1 MATNSDGSI
10 VLSVKIDDSNIK
22 PQLSKLKSEIEDMAK
37 RTDKVATSFS
47 KVNTE
52 LIKAELQNEKLKQ
65 AQEKTAQSVEKT
77 YQAIEKTNQAKLKTS
92 QLDDKTILSAEKV
105 SQAELK
111 TAQQQE
117 KLNAEKAKAAQ
128 QSAKQAQE
136 EAKVYTEVFK
146 ASSAREKANQ
156 AAEKTFQAVEKT
168 KQAEESTRQAF
179 EKTAQSQQKTTQ
191 ETEKT
196 KQSQEKTKQA
206 VEKTTQAQNK
216 TTEAIN
222 KSKKATNSW
231 KSATNNITSALGKM
245 ATTLGIVFGI
255 RELLRFSNEAS
266 KVAAQTEAYILRIGQ
281 IYGEAGKQ
289 VSDFIDANSQAL
301 GMSKTAAYE
310 AASSYGNLFSSFAN
324 GAENARLT
332 NDMLQTTAAIAS
344 KTGRTFDEVFAKIQ
358 SGIFGNTRAIDDL
371 GVYVNQATITTTK
384 AFQTIS
390 DGRPWAQLT
399 GNEQKQILTLAILEQ
414 SQAKYGNT
422 VLQSTALTRS
432 QFNAAFQDFKATWG
446 QVVNVVLMPV
456 LRVISTILSYA
467 TLALKTLLKF
477 FGKDVNFSAGAGAGI
492 SAMNADSAGV
502 ADNLGEAS
510 DNQKKLGKGVKD
522 TNKEL
527 KKTLAGFDELEILTN
542 NVSDNAGGNSGTS
555 TAGGAGGGL
564 DVGNVDTTGS
574 EKTEM
579 IDVAGSVAPWK
590 TAIAS
595 LVGMLVGTGLVALG
609 IILCSIG
616 HPKWGIAAIVAGLLA
631 IGASAVTLGETLDIE
646 GARVALTLITAI
658 TGIICIV
665 LGIILCVS
673 GAIPWG
679 IGAIAFGLGMLGAA
693 AYAIGEKMNPEEA
706 KTALA
711 GLAAFV
717 GGALLAIG
725 VLLCFVGSIPWGVAA
740 IVAGVAA
747 LGFSASNLSQ
757 TDEEGIKNW
766 LLAIELAAGGA
777 MLALG
782 ILLCWLTGPSPI
794 SIGLIIAGAATLVFA
809 LANIDKSAV
818 SEGVKNWINIIFAI
832 VSVAFLVIGCIM
844 AFTGQVTPLSIGL
857 IVAGAAGL
865 VAEISV
871 NWDWLKETLQGKI
884 GVITT
889 IVSAALLALGIIIC
903 FCSAGT
909 ALPLGIGLIVVGAA
923 GLATEI
929 AVNWDFIKEKVS
941 GAFNTIKNWVS
952 TWGLLVLG
960 IVLCFTGIGIPIG
973 IALMK
978 KGADNLASKED
989 PIWDTM
995 VTKIKDAWQSV
1006 KDFWKNNVAKYFT
1019 ANYWKNLGTKMVS
1032 GLIKTVINGINK
1044 LINKVNSFG
1053 FNLPEVLGGGRIGF
1067 NIPKLSVPAL
1077 AQGAVLPANS
1087 PFLAVLGDQKKGTNI
1102 EAPAEL
1108 IKQMAMEAIIEANAN
1123 NQGQTVKEEHYYL
1136 DQTELMS
1143 ILYKLVKGGERLKGN
1158 SLLN

>member
-10 VLSVKIDDSNIK
+10 ILTVNIDKNSLNSELKNLNSNI
-22 PQLSKLKSEIEDMAK
+22 SKGTKGIKSFGSYIEN
-37 RTDKVATSFS
+37 V
-47 KVNTE
+47 
-52 LIKAELQNEKLKQ
+52 
-65 AQEKTAQSVEKT
+65 TAG
-77 YQAIEKTNQAKLKTS
+77 
-92 QLDDKTILSAEKV
+92 
-105 SQAELK
+105 
-111 TAQQQE
+111 
-117 KLNAEKAKAAQ
+117 
-128 QSAKQAQE
+128 
-136 EAKVYTEVFK
+136 
-146 ASSAREKANQ
+146 
-156 AAEKTFQAVEKT
+156 
-168 KQAEESTRQAF
+168 
-179 EKTAQSQQKTTQ
+179 
-191 ETEKT
+191 
-196 KQSQEKTKQA
+196 
-206 VEKTTQAQNK
+206 
-216 TTEAIN
+216 
-222 KSKKATNSW
+222 
-231 KSATNNITSALGKM
+231 LGKL
-245 ATTLGIVFGI
+245 ATAVGVAFSIAQIVK
-255 RELLRFSNEAS
+255 FSNEAS
-266 KVAAQTEAYILRIGQ
+266 KLASQTEAYIMRIGQ
-281 IYGEAGKQ
+281 IYGQSSKQ
-289 VSDFIDANSQAL
+289 VSDFIDANAQAL

-310 AASSYGNLFSSFAN
+310 SAASYGNLFNSFAD
-324 GAENARLT
+324 GAENAKLT
-332 NDMLQTTAAIAS
+332 NDMLRTTAVIAS
-344 KTGRTFDEVFAKIQ
+344 KTGRSFDEVFTKIQ

-371 GVYVNQATITTTK
+371 GVYVNQATLTTTK
-384 AFQTIS
+384 AFQTIA

-399 GNEQKQILTLAILEQ
+399 GNEQKQVLTLAILEQ
-414 SQAKYGNT
+414 AQAKYGNT
-422 VLQSTALTRS
+422 VLQSTALARS

-542 NVSDNAGGNSGTS
+542 NVSDNAEGNSGTS
-555 TAGGAGGGL
+555 AAGRAGGGL
-564 DVGNVDTTGS
+564 DVGNVDITGG

-590 TAIAS
+590 AAIAS
-595 LVGMLVGTGLVALG
+595 LVGMLIGAGLVALG

-616 HPKWGIAAIVAGLLA
+616 HPIWGIAAIVAGLLA
-631 IGASAVTLGETLDIE
+631 IGASAVTLGEALDIE

-665 LGIILCVS
+665 LGIILCIS
-673 GAIPWG
+673 GAIPIG

-693 AYAIGEKMNPEEA
+693 AYAIGKKMDPEEA

-725 VLLCFVGSIPWGVAA
+725 ILLCFVGSVPWGVAA
-740 IVAGVAA
+740 IIAGVIA
-747 LGFSASNLSQ
+747 LGYSIAKLSKM
-757 TDEEGIKNW
+757 DEKDLKKW

-857 IVAGAAGL
+857 IIAGAAGL

-889 IVSAALLALGIIIC
+889 IVSAALLVLGIIIC

-941 GAFNTIKNWVS
+941 GAFNAIKNWVS

-1006 KDFWKNNVAKYFT
+1006 KDFWTNNVAKYFT
-1019 ANYWKNLGTKMVS
+1019 ADYWKDLGTKMVS

-1044 LINKVNSFG
+1044 LINKINSFG

-1108 IKQMAMEAIIEANAN
+1108 IKQMALEAIQESQVGI
-1123 NQGQTVKEEHYYL
+1123 QGQQSVKEEHYYL
-1136 DQTELMS
+1136 DRTELMS
-1143 ILYKLVKGGERLKGN
+1143 IMYKLVKGGERIQGKNLVSQGGI
-1158 SLLN
+1158 

>member
-10 VLSVKIDDSNIK
+10 ILTVNIDKNSLNSELKNLNSNI
-22 PQLSKLKSEIEDMAK
+22 SKGTKGIKSFGSSIEN
-37 RTDKVATSFS
+37 V
-47 KVNTE
+47 
-52 LIKAELQNEKLKQ
+52 
-65 AQEKTAQSVEKT
+65 TAG
-77 YQAIEKTNQAKLKTS
+77 
-92 QLDDKTILSAEKV
+92 
-105 SQAELK
+105 
-111 TAQQQE
+111 
-117 KLNAEKAKAAQ
+117 
-128 QSAKQAQE
+128 
-136 EAKVYTEVFK
+136 
-146 ASSAREKANQ
+146 
-156 AAEKTFQAVEKT
+156 
-168 KQAEESTRQAF
+168 
-179 EKTAQSQQKTTQ
+179 
-191 ETEKT
+191 
-196 KQSQEKTKQA
+196 
-206 VEKTTQAQNK
+206 
-216 TTEAIN
+216 
-222 KSKKATNSW
+222 
-231 KSATNNITSALGKM
+231 LGKL
-245 ATTLGIVFGI
+245 ATAVGVAFSIAQIVK
-255 RELLRFSNEAS
+255 FSNEAS
-266 KVAAQTEAYILRIGQ
+266 KLASQTESYIMRMGQ

-289 VSDFIDANSQAL
+289 VYNFIDANAQAL

-310 AASSYGNLFSSFAN
+310 AAASYGNLFSSFAD
-324 GAENARLT
+324 GAENANLT
-332 NDMLQTTAAIAS
+332 NDMLQTTAVIAS
-344 KTGRTFDEVFAKIQ
+344 KTGRSFDEVFTKIQ

-371 GVYVNQATITTTK
+371 GVYVNQATLTTTK
-384 AFQTIS
+384 AFQTIA

-399 GNEQKQILTLAILEQ
+399 GNEQKQVLTLAILEQ
-414 SQAKYGNT
+414 AQAKYGNT
-422 VLQSTALTRS
+422 VLQSTALARS

-492 SAMNADSAGV
+492 STMNADSAGV

-542 NVSDNAGGNSGTS
+542 NVSDNAGGNGGVGAS
-555 TAGGAGGGL
+555 GGANGGFNAGSV
-564 DVGNVDTTGS
+564 DITNV
-574 EKTEM
+574 EKNEM
-579 IDVAGSVAPWK
+579 IDVEGAVAPWK

-595 LVGMLVGTGLVALG
+595 LVGMLVGAGLIALG
-609 IILCSIG
+609 VILCSLG
-616 HPKWGIAAIVAGLLA
+616 HPMWGIGAIVAGLLA
-631 IGASAVTLGETLDIE
+631 VGASAVTLGESLDVE
-646 GARVALTLITAI
+646 GARVALSIVTAI
-658 TGIICIV
+658 TGIICIA
-665 LGIILCVS
+665 LGILLCVN
-673 GAIPWG
+673 GALPWG

-747 LGFSASNLSQ
+747 LGFSAVKLSQ
-757 TDEEGIKNW
+757 TDEKGIKKW

-794 SIGLIIAGAATLVFA
+794 SIGLIIAGVATLTFA
-809 LANIDKSAV
+809 IANIDKNAV
-818 SEGVKNWINIIFAI
+818 SDGVRNWINTIFAI
-832 VSVAFLVIGCIM
+832 ISVAFLVIGCIM

-857 IVAGAAGL
+857 IIAGAAGL

-889 IVSAALLALGIIIC
+889 IVSAALLVLGIIIC

-941 GAFNTIKNWVS
+941 GAFNAIKNWVS

-978 KGADNLASKED
+978 KGADNLASNED

-1006 KDFWKNNVAKYFT
+1006 KDFWTNNVAKYFT
-1019 ANYWKNLGTKMVS
+1019 ADYWKDLGTKMVS

-1044 LINKVNSFG
+1044 LINKINSFG
-1053 FNLPEVLGGGRIGF
+1053 FNLPDVLGGGRIGF

-1108 IKQMAMEAIIEANAN
+1108 IKQMAFEAIQESQVGI
-1123 NQGQTVKEEHYYL
+1123 QGQQSVKEEHYYL
-1136 DQTELMS
+1136 DRTELMS
-1143 ILYKLVKGGERLKGN
+1143 IMYKLVKGGERIQGKNLVSQGGI
-1158 SLLN
+1158 